1 MRIVVKD
8 LEIGA
13 YLSLSPNPHPRE
25 PASYGL
31 RNPLSYGRLL
41 CVTATTLYS
50 TVSTQY
56 RFTVY

>member
-1 MRIVVKD
+1 MQIVAKD

-31 RNPLSYGRLL
+31 YSPLSYGDLP
-41 CVTATTLYS
+41 
-50 TVSTQY
+50 
-56 RFTVY
+56 